1 MIDMYFLI
9 YKTKKQL
16 YYYSF
21 FACNCSNA
29 CNKVSTEYTAYTYLT
44 SLKQQLG
51 GLMNVRRIT
60 TKKVTH
66 QNKLPK
72 TGIAK
77 QKLLIEPALHLSHA
91 TQATSNRY
99 NQSHHGK
106 DAL

>member
-1 MIDMYFLI
+1 MLVIAVTLATKFLPNI
-9 YKTKKQL
+9 QL
-16 YYYSF
+16 I
-21 FACNCSNA
+21 
-29 CNKVSTEYTAYTYLT
+29 TYLT

-60 TKKVTH
+60 TKKGTI
-66 QNKLPK
+66 QNKLPE